1 MSDCS
6 LKVMRTPDLQSY
18 KSLGGTTNRHLHASV
33 PHQGSETRTPRPR
46 RFLLIRA
53 SDVSGVSG
61 IGCVAEGMEFTD
73 GPVSLRWRGQ
83 HPSTA
88 TWDGISGVV
97 AVHGHS
103 GLTTVEWIDPPSLT
117 ETVP

>member
-1 MSDCS
+1 
-6 LKVMRTPDLQSY
+6 
-18 KSLGGTTNRHLHASV
+18 
-33 PHQGSETRTPRPR
+33 
-46 RFLLIRA
+46 
-53 SDVSGVSG
+53 
-61 IGCVAEGMEFTD
+61 MEFTD